1 MDYTTSIE
9 EPTTSQ
15 IEELL
20 DEYKEE
26 VIPTYNKLWAYY
38 RGKNTAILSR
48 ADSEPDNKTPFP
60 YARKVI
66 NTFTG
71 YGYRPGFIKYKP
83 VYEEVEEY
91 YTALNE
97 LFRANN
103 EPIKTERAG
112 RNTGIFGTSYELHY
126 VDRMVNRTLNIQA
139 QPRFF
144 PVDPRQ
150 MFVMYDETPEPDPM
164 FAVRF
169 FPVKD
174 GTRVEVYTKSRIRIY
189 LRELENYKPTYMPIS
204 DEPHF
209 YDQVPVSVY
218 KLGDDSNGLI
228 EPIVPLIDDYD
239 LIVSDSMIEFG
250 RFANAYLRLVGMGM
264 SDQAQGQNK
273 TGLAGVLQSIK
284 KRRVFER
291 LKSPDDV
298 TFLTKDIPTQF
309 IDFMTKLLKEEIH
322 VQSHVPDF
330 TSSAFGGA
338 ISGAAI
344 ERLLFDF
351 ENVVSSAQAEFD
363 IGLYKRIELMTTI
376 MRKAGQPVSDAWD
389 IDITHD
395 RNIPQDILA
404 QVQKAEGLRRVG
416 ISMETIL
423 DDLPDSIVP
432 NVQTELDRQAEE
444 SRLRL
449 PSLDDLPDLG
459 GE

>member
-15 IEELL
+15 IEDLL
-20 DEYKEE
+20 TEYKSEI
-26 VIPTYNKLWAYY
+26 VPTYNKLWAYY

-48 ADSEPDNKTPFP
+48 PDSEPDNKTPFP
-60 YARKVI
+60 YARKII

-71 YGYRPGFIKYKP
+71 YGYRPGFIKYRP
-83 VYEEVEEY
+83 VYPEVEPY
-91 YTALNE
+91 FQALNE

-103 EPIKTERAG
+103 EPIKTEQAG
-112 RNTGIFGTSYELHY
+112 RSTGIFGVAYELHY
-126 VDRMVNRTLNIQA
+126 IDRMVNDQLSIQA

-150 MFVMYDETPEPDPM
+150 MIIMYDETPEPEPM
-164 FAVRF
+164 FAIRF
-169 FPVKD
+169 FKSGD
-174 GTRVEVYTKSRIRIY
+174 ATKVEVYTKSRIIQYR
-189 LRELENYKPTYMPIS
+189 RELENYKPTYTLIS
-204 DEPHF
+204 EQSHF
-209 YDQVPVSVY
+209 YDQVPVSVF

-228 EPIVPLIDDYD
+228 EPIIPQIDNYD

-264 SDQAQGQNK
+264 SDQVQGQNK

-330 TSSAFGGA
+330 TSPAFSGA
-338 ISGAAI
+338 LSGAAI

-363 IGLYKRIELMTTI
+363 IGLYQRIELISTI

-389 IDITHD
+389 INITHD
-395 RNIPQDILA
+395 RNIPLDVLSEA
-404 QVQKAEGLRRVG
+404 QQAEVLRRVG
-416 ISMETIL
+416 ISMQTVLE
-423 DDLPDSIVP
+423 DLPDSIIPDVE
-432 NVQTELDRQAEE
+432 TELERQSEE
-444 SRLRL
+444 RNSRL
-449 PSLDDLPDLG
+449 PSLDELPD
-459 GE
+459 EAE